1 MPRLARDK
9 QTHTTKTHPIT
20 AFALRFFVAHSP
32 NYTQPSPHCKNI
44 KMQGDSIVVKGPAAL
59 KTCPGWHD
67 VDGKMVPNLK
77 SSGAK
82 TNAPSFDLMLLSF
95 SSAIDSIYNATVS
108 FLPRQARDGQKGR
121 FNKLK
126 PKDCFRPHALK
137 SYTIH
142 I

>member
-1 MPRLARDK
+1 M
-9 QTHTTKTHPIT
+9 
-20 AFALRFFVAHSP
+20 
-32 NYTQPSPHCKNI
+32 
-44 KMQGDSIVVKGPAAL
+44 VKGPAAL